1 MTSILL
7 VEDDENLGFLVQ
19 DSLEADGYR
28 IHLCP
33 DGASGLKAF
42 GEQDF
47 DLCILDVMLPVL
59 DGFFV
64 AREIRKQDEH
74 VPLLFL
80 TAKARQE
87 DRILGLTIGA
97 DDYLTKPFSMVELK
111 LRVQAIL
118 KRTQTRS
125 LPAADLGLQPIFFGQ
140 CSLHY
145 PNLRLTVKGVPQT
158 LTQKEADV
166 LRLLSLSQNN
176 IVKRDIILKSI
187 WEDNGYFVARSL
199 DVFISRL
206 RKCLRPDD
214 SLRIVNIHGVGYK
227 LEVTPTGGTSRMEQN
242 KS

>member
-1 MTSILL
+1 MASILL

-19 DSLEADGYR
+19 DNLEAHGYLV
-28 IHLCP
+28 HLCA
-33 DGASGLKAF
+33 DGAAGLQAF
-42 GEQDF
+42 NEKTF

-64 AREIRKQDEH
+64 AREIRRQDSRL
-74 VPLLFL
+74 PLLFL

-87 DRILGLTIGA
+87 DRILGFTIGA
-97 DDYLTKPFSMVELK
+97 DDYLTKPFSMQELQ

-118 KRTQTRS
+118 KRTLMPALPPAGSASPLIAFGRS
-125 LPAADLGLQPIFFGQ
+125 
-140 CSLHY
+140 SLHY
-145 PNLRLTVKGVPQT
+145 PNLKLTVNDQVQT

-166 LRLLSLSQNN
+166 LRLLGINQDH
-176 IVKRDIILKSI
+176 IVKRDLILKSV

-206 RKCLRPDD
+206 RKYLKSDD

-227 LEVTPTGGTSRMEQN
+227 LEVTAGV
-242 KS
+242 